1 MSQLIL
7 AEPIQL
13 MILTTILMN
22 FQLPHSTSVQ
32 RTDRDYDELTGPVRV
47 IRIEDERLPEERPK
61 GSKPERQLEKIVT
74 YDSTGRMK
82 EQIEFGNY
90 PAMCVRARRTYSYD
104 ESGKRTETIL
114 WGKGLTDSATDV
126 LRESLRYQQRFV
138 HDELGRRTQVDDY
151 DASGKLHLETTCKYD
166 EKSRVSTIGRAS
178 QRAFSNIMR

>member
-90 PAMCVRARRTYSYD
+90 PAMCVRARRTTVTTRAGRELRPS
-104 ESGKRTETIL
+104 SGA
-114 WGKGLTDSATDV
+114 KG
-126 LRESLRYQQRFV
+126 
-138 HDELGRRTQVDDY
+138 
-151 DASGKLHLETTCKYD
+151 
-166 EKSRVSTIGRAS
+166 
-178 QRAFSNIMR
+178 